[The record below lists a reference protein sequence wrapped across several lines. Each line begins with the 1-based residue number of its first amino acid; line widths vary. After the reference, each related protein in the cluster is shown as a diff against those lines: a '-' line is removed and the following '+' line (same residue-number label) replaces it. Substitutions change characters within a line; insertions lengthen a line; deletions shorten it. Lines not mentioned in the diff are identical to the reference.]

1 MHGPGQS
8 APGRNRPCDTRFRN
22 MRCTAVAL
30 RAILRPGGPI
40 EVAGFAV
47 WFVGALLIGVL
58 VLALTQTR

>member
-1 MHGPGQS
+1 
-8 APGRNRPCDTRFRN
+8 

-47 WFVGALLIGVL
+47 WFVGDLLIGVL